1 MQLSVII
8 IDIITLL
15 LHYMT
20 LLSATVSTAHSSC
33 WPWPLYRA
41 CVSMM
46 YWPSYPLFW

>member
-20 LLSATVSTAHSSC
+20 LLSAQLVPPTLAVD
-33 WPWPLYRA
+33 PGLYTERA
-41 CVSMM
+41 F
-46 YWPSYPLFW
+46 L